1 MDVGDEVASPFFQL
15 LGPGLISS
23 LWYDFI
29 FAGMVSRV
37 LDDDPNASSSNFRV
51 HIGLRKD

>member
-37 LDDDPNASSSNFRV
+37 MDDDPNASSSNFRV